1 MFNWDAYT
9 TRPFKSKNNIG
20 IIKLNIHSTF
30 FVFIFLIIIALTTF
44 WLKEKVENEFINKPK
59 NLSNTPDF
67 YLKKFNVIQTDKDGK
82 IKFTLNA
89 LSMKH
94 YKYLDKALL
103 NQPYYK
109 QYKNERTHITIRSEK
124 GEINNKGD
132 EIFFNKNVVLTRLP
146 TKQKKKLSLFTD
158 ELNIFTK
165 LDIVTSK
172 KSVKMIQEPNI
183 EIDGIGMEY
192 DKKEGTTKLL
202 SNVKVFY
209 EKPNKKK

>member
-1 MFNWDAYT
+1 M
-9 TRPFKSKNNIG
+9 
-20 IIKLNIHSTF
+20 NIHSTF

-59 NLSNTPDF
+59 NLNNTPDF
-67 YLKKFNVIQTDKDGK
+67 YLKEFNVTQTNKDGK

-89 LSMKH
+89 SSMKH

-192 DKKEGTTKLL
+192 DKKEGITKLL